1 MSRASEIYVY
11 ICYEPAIG
19 LEVARFLQASPYQR
33 DFFLDTG
40 LKNGITLSCFL
51 CYIFVDWRA
60 FSEFLQ

>member
-1 MSRASEIYVY
+1 MY
-11 ICYEPAIG
+11 ICYEAAIG
-19 LEVARFLQASPYQR
+19 LEVARFLQASPDQR

-51 CYIFVDWRA
+51 CYIFVDWRT